1 MLRDQR
7 QHRVRDVSAN
17 ACFTSIKH
25 KYLDRHSH
33 VASLHRLGNPGC
45 GGGRVAAVFG
55 QNEMPTN
62 HQTDSCA
69 EKVIKTPRKINI
81 FRLDLATKDAAS
93 EKHFADVSFYL
104 NKTHISDIDYEIAR
118 RAHGPLRAHSCRARV
133 PDCVIFI
140 LPKNHPPE
148 SKKKHRKYAGKKDQT
163 FGCQNHMEQNVL
175 TKRNRLGSKPKLFRN
190 RAVQLPRPDA
200 SRPNGTSANKGR

>member
-7 QHRVRDVSAN
+7 RLRAGGIRAN
-17 ACFTSIKH
+17 ARFTSIKFNIWTDI
-25 KYLDRHSH
+25 LM
-33 VASLHRLGNPGC
+33 LHLC
-45 GGGRVAAVFG
+45 VDSEILAAAAAVWLRLSG
-55 QNEMPTN
+55 RNQMPN
-62 HQTDSCA
+62 NSQTDSCV
-69 EKVIKTPRKINI
+69 EKVMKTHRKINI
-81 FRLDLATKDAAS
+81 FRLDLATEDAAS

-148 SKKKHRKYAGKKDQT
+148 SKKKHRKYAGKNDQT

-200 SRPNGTSANKGR
+200 SQPNETSANQGR

>member
-7 QHRVRDVSAN
+7 RDPAGDIRAN
-17 ACFTSIKH
+17 ARFTSIKH
-25 KYLDRHSH
+25 QYLDRHSH
-33 VASLHRLGNPGC
+33 VASLYRLGNPGC
-45 GGGRVAAVFG
+45 GGGRVAAVYR

-69 EKVIKTPRKINI
+69 EKIIKTHRKINI
-81 FRLDLATKDAAS
+81 FRLDLATEDAAS
-93 EKHFADVSFYL
+93 EKHFADVMFYP
-104 NKTHISDIDYEIAR
+104 NKTHISEIDYEIAR

-140 LPKNHPPE
+140 LPRNHPPE
-148 SKKKHRKYAGKKDQT
+148 SKKKHRKYAGTKYRT

-200 SRPNGTSANKGR
+200 SQPNETSANKGR